1 MDIKDKKLL
10 YLLDLNSRAKESEL
24 AKQLNTSKQVVNY
37 RIKRLEQEGI
47 IKKFQTVLNFGSLG
61 VNIYANIYFKLTHL
75 NKETEKELMD
85 FLLGNPEVGYVG
97 IMGGRYDLSIV
108 LTAKNLQELD
118 KSLSNIVK
126 RFPNHLR
133 DYDVSLR
140 LAGYKFQKKY
150 LVESRIKE
158 EKKIMHNK
166 SSSIKLDAIDK
177 DILLML
183 TDSSRTSLVDIS
195 EKIKIPFSTV
205 RTRVKN
211 LESKGI
217 ISGYSLLFDLN
228 KVGMSNYKLFI
239 NIKNKS
245 EEIYN
250 KLFTFAESH
259 KNIIWF
265 FKTLGEHDYEFR
277 IEAESQEKYQEI
289 LKEIRSEFVDA
300 LEETETLIVFKE
312 LKEDYG
318 ALLNKK

>member
-1 MDIKDKKLL
+1 MDIKDRKLL

-24 AKQLNTSKQVVNY
+24 AKQLKTSKQVVNY
-37 RIKRLEQEGI
+37 RIKKLEQEGI
-47 IKKFQTVLNFGSLG
+47 IKKFQTVLNFSSLG
-61 VNIYANIYFKLTHL
+61 VNIYANVYFKLTDL
-75 NKETEKELMD
+75 NKKNEKELMD
-85 FLLGNPEVGYVG
+85 FLLDNPEVGYIG
-97 IMGGRYDLSIV
+97 LMGGRYDLSIV

-126 RFPNHLR
+126 RFPNYLR
-133 DYDVSLR
+133 DYNVSLR
-140 LAGYKFQKKY
+140 LAGYKFHKKY
-150 LVESRIKE
+150 LIDSKMKE
-158 EKKIMHNK
+158 EKKIMHNEF
-166 SSSIKLDAIDK
+166 SSIKLDTIDK
-177 DILLML
+177 EILLRL

-211 LESKGI
+211 LESNGI

-239 NIKNKS
+239 NVKDKS

-289 LKEIRSEFVDA
+289 IKEIRSEFVDA

-318 ALLNKK
+318 AILNKK